1 MTIPTRLS
9 RILFYSTFL
18 LALQPVTSLAE
29 SCSQTVQYIDSQ
41 HRKALDNYK
50 PGSQDYLRALYA
62 IEDGIFPSLKRCP
75 RNAPLMAA
83 MSELQLSLGQPP
95 IALLYAQKALEF
107 DPNSW
112 QAHNAAGNAL
122 NVVEKYNEGLQHLQR
137 ASELQP
143 DNYALLVNLCSSYER
158 NKQHA
163 KAILSCGRVI
173 DKGLMTYV
181 ALPIT
186 CEPAPTTH
194 AVNSN
199 MPPPMTSTPKNLAF
213 VVRLASPKTNRL

>member
-1 MTIPTRLS
+1 MPTHLTV
-9 RILFYSTFL
+9 LFCSAFL
-18 LALQPVTSLAE
+18 LTLQAIPSQAE
-29 SCSQTVQYIDSQ
+29 TCSQTVQRIDSQ
-41 HRKALDNYK
+41 HRKALDNYQ
-50 PGSQDYLRALYA
+50 PGSNDYLRALYA
-62 IEDGIFPSLKRCP
+62 IEDSVFPALQRCP

-122 NVVEKYNEGLQHLQR
+122 NVVEKYHEGLQHLQR

-158 NKQHA
+158 NQQHA
-163 KAILSCGRVI
+163 KAIQSCSRVI
-173 DKGLMTYV
+173 DKGPYDLRGTAYYLR
-181 ALPIT
+181 ARAYQARGEL
-186 CEPAPTTH
+186 EH
-194 AVNSN
+194 A
-199 MPPPMTSTPKNLAF
+199 
-213 VVRLASPKTNRL
+213 ASDDKHAKEFGFRGQTGIIKSK

>member
-1 MTIPTRLS
+1 MSTRL
-9 RILFYSTFL
+9 ITLFYTVLL
-18 LALQPVTSLAE
+18 LALSPAISQAE
-29 SCSQTVQYIDSQ
+29 TCAQTVQFIDSQ
-41 HRKALDNYK
+41 HRKALDNYQ

-62 IEDGIFPSLKRCP
+62 IEDGIFPALKRCP

-122 NVVEKYNEGLQHLQR
+122 NVVEKYSEGLQHLQR

-143 DNYALLVNLCSSYER
+143 DNYALLVNLCSGYER
-158 NKQHA
+158 NKQHD
-163 KAILSCGRVI
+163 KAVKSCSLVI
-173 DKGLMTYV
+173 DKGPYDLRGTAYYLR
-181 ALPIT
+181 AKAYRARGEL
-186 CEPAPTTH
+186 EH
-194 AVNSN
+194 AERDDKHAKEFGFRGQTGVNNSN
-199 MPPPMTSTPKNLAF
+199 
-213 VVRLASPKTNRL
+213 